1 MTNFPKHPVVVYKI
15 ATKVPQL
22 ILDAD
27 ALLAAIQAHP
37 TLFIIPATVVAE
49 IAANIQALED
59 AESNLIAGTGTAAT
73 RDLKLVLV
81 VSDIN
86 MLKLIVQTAV
96 NANPAEAVD
105 IAQKGG
111 MRIKMTAIRQKVVFH
126 AKNTIASGIVDIF
139 APGAPMRSFHEWA
152 ISTDG
157 TNWQPL
163 PTTIKATTTVTGL
176 QAVTRQYF
184 RHRVTTPKEGTGNW
198 DQPYSLIIN

>member
-27 ALLAAIQAHP
+27 ALLAAISSEP
-37 TLFIIPATVVAE
+37 MLFVIPAAVVAA

-59 AESNLIAGTGTAAT
+59 AEFNLIAGTGTAAT
-73 RDLKLVLV
+73 RDLKLALV

-96 NANPAEAVD
+96 NANPAEAAD

-111 MRIKMTAIRQKVVFH
+111 MRIKMTAIRQKVVFY
-126 AKNTIASGIVDIF
+126 AKNSTASGN
-139 APGAPMRSFHEWA
+139 S
-152 ISTDG
+152 
-157 TNWQPL
+157 
-163 PTTIKATTTVTGL
+163 
-176 QAVTRQYF
+176 
-184 RHRVTTPKEGTGNW
+184 
-198 DQPYSLIIN
+198 